1 MEMITYLSRVDLFKG
16 LSEDELQQLNHIT
29 PLEARPK
36 GTVIAS
42 PYMEHKVLYII
53 KSGTVRLYKITEE
66 GKELTLDI
74 LGTGHLFGE
83 ITSFRT
89 GVPLFAVTMEDSV
102 ICEMD
107 SEQFRKVI
115 TEKPE
120 LALKYIEI
128 VTARLQET
136 EDMLEY
142 MAYGSV
148 RKRLLFLFNKLVTKF
163 NSGPRSDGEWIPFPV
178 EMTHQEL
185 ASMTGSIRET
195 VTPILNQL
203 VDEGI
208 LRKEGNRKPYWIH
221 RSRLQA
227 ALSEP
232 K

>member
-1 MEMITYLSRVDLFKG
+1 MDKQSNGQHEHQHCIDGHDWFMLGSKKMGVNGSDHQHGKQGGGINAVFRC
-16 LSEDELQQLNHIT
+16 
-29 PLEARPK
+29 PK
-36 GTVIAS
+36 GRKHERSARSFQSGDCIHSPERIAVFG
-42 PYMEHKVLYII
+42 PVL
-53 KSGTVRLYKITEE
+53 
-66 GKELTLDI
+66 
-74 LGTGHLFGE
+74 
-83 ITSFRT
+83 
-89 GVPLFAVTMEDSV
+89 VPLFAVTMEDSV

-107 SEQFRKVI
+107 SGQFRKSI

-148 RKRLLFLFNKLVTKF
+148 RKRLLYLFNKLVSKL
-163 NSGPRSDGEWIPFPV
+163 NPSASNEEWIPISV
-178 EMTHQEL
+178 QITHQEL

-203 VDEGI
+203 AEEGI
-208 LRKEGNRKPYWIH
+208 LRREGARKPYSIH

-227 ALSEP
+227 ALSES

>member
-1 MEMITYLSRVDLFKG
+1 MVTYLSRVDLFKG
-16 LSEDELQQLNHIT
+16 LSEDELQQLNHTT
-29 PLEARPK
+29 PLEARPR

-42 PYMEHKVLYII
+42 PYTDKVLYII
-53 KSGTVRLYKITEE
+53 KSGSVRLYKITED

-83 ITSFRT
+83 ITSFRS

-107 SEQFRKVI
+107 SGQFRKVI

-163 NSGPRSDGEWIPFPV
+163 PAPRSDGGWIPLPV

-203 VDEGI
+203 ADEGI
-208 LRKEGNRKPYWIH
+208 LRKEGNRKPYWIQ

-227 ALSEP
+227 ALSES

>member
-1 MEMITYLSRVDLFKG
+1 MEWITYLSRVDLFKG
-16 LSEDELQQLNHIT
+16 LSEEELQQLNHIT
-29 PLEARPK
+29 PLEVRPR

-53 KSGTVRLYKITEE
+53 KSGSVRLYKVTED

-83 ITSFRT
+83 ITSFRS

-107 SEQFRKVI
+107 SGQFRKAI

-148 RKRLLFLFNKLVTKF
+148 RKRLLYLFNKLVSKL
-163 NSGPRSDGEWIPFPV
+163 NPSASNEEWIPISV
-178 EMTHQEL
+178 QITHQEL

-203 VDEGI
+203 AEEGI
-208 LRKEGNRKPYWIH
+208 LRREGARKPYSIH

-227 ALSEP
+227 ALSES